1 MTGAAPAIVVLISGR
16 GSNLQAILQAIE
28 SGQLDARVACVISNN
43 PDAPGLDHARR
54 AAVHT
59 HVFDHRQYK
68 TRDDFDRALMQAI
81 DACAPRLVVLAG
93 FMRILGR
100 EFIDH
105 YAGRLINIHP
115 SLLPKYPGLNTH
127 SRALA
132 DGETTHGATVHFVT
146 NAVDSGPIIA
156 QAEVPVEPAD
166 TPERLAARVLAQEHR
181 LYPLAIGWYL
191 QGRLTVQ
198 GQQVLLDGARQAEQ
212 GLQATRED

>member
-1 MTGAAPAIVVLISGR
+1 
-16 GSNLQAILQAIE
+16 
-28 SGQLDARVACVISNN
+28 
-43 PDAPGLDHARR
+43 
-54 AAVHT
+54 
-59 HVFDHRQYK
+59 
-68 TRDDFDRALMQAI
+68 
-81 DACAPRLVVLAG
+81 
-93 FMRILGR
+93 MRILGR

-132 DGETTHGATVHFVT
+132 DGETAHGATVHFVT

-198 GQQVLLDGARQAEQ
+198 GRQVLLDGARRAEQ